1 MRAAVHTSGSKHGS
15 ALVLGGPWAQ
25 PGSSPVGQLMLGAGG
40 SPSAMSGCPLAVW
53 WRWST
58 DSGAGKRAGA
68 PWASL
73 CEDGGGGRSAGAPG
87 CGWGAAHGPLP
98 RRAPSSCLG
107 LSPAPSTPTPVRAS
121 LAAVGQ
127 GPAETHKGTEL
138 GPRPW
143 HGPSPRRPQE
153 MDPQGA
159 ASSHEQEGGS
169 ALHYR
174 PDGGA

>member
-1 MRAAVHTSGSKHGS
+1 MEG
-15 ALVLGGPWAQ
+15 LGPS

-40 SPSAMSGCPLAVW
+40 SPSVMSGCPLAVW
-53 WRWST
+53 WWRNT

-73 CEDGGGGRSAGAPG
+73 CEDGGGGGQQGCLAAGAVLHT
-87 CGWGAAHGPLP
+87 APLP
-98 RRAPSSCLG
+98 CRAPSSCLG
-107 LSPAPSTPTPVRAS
+107 LSPTPSTLTPVRAS

-143 HGPSPRRPQE
+143 HGPSLRRPQE